1 MSRFSEKWITETR
14 DLAIKCVNSR
24 FIELINKGENGTI
37 TDEEGKEVKVLS
49 DTIKD
54 AYGMWYISEMIWR
67 VNHEL
72 GGRFA
77 VKAELSA
84 HEVYDVISKESYW
97 TNVFNNKLDT
107 EEAININNL
116 KNSLAELVKL

>member
-1 MSRFSEKWITETR
+1 MSKFSEKWITETR
-14 DLAIKCVNSR
+14 DLAIKCVNNR

-37 TDEEGKEVKVLS
+37 TDTEGKEVKALS

-72 GGRFA
+72 GGRFE

-84 HEVYDVISKESYW
+84 HEVYNTISKESYW
-97 TNVFNNKLDT
+97 TNVFDNKLDT

-116 KNSLAELVKL
+116 KNSLAELVNL